1 MSIVNFIVGLFVG
14 FVVSCLLV
22 SGGVNS
28 LRDKLSACIDE
39 MGKIPL
45 DAVSNDFTNAMENAK
60 KELTE

>member
-1 MSIVNFIVGLFVG
+1 MSIVIFIVGLFVG

-39 MGKIPL
+39 MAKIPV
-45 DAVSNDFTNAMENAK
+45 DVASKNFIDAMESAK